1 MVNPVPN
8 NAPVASESR
17 SVQELSVPLFQARGW
32 LKFLGILS
40 IIGGVGQALSIVG
53 ILVAWLPIWM
63 GVMMYQAGSNIG
75 NAGQFGDKGSNIG
88 NAGQFGDKFAFLR
101 SMSNL
106 KTLFTIM
113 GVLSLLSII
122 LALIMICLA
131 VVLPLIGI
139 SVLPWN
145 DIYNSIYN
153 SINTFNSIY

>member
-1 MVNPVPN
+1 MANPVPN
-8 NAPVASESR
+8 NAPIATEAR

-53 ILVAWLPIWM
+53 ILIAWLPIWM
-63 GVMMYQAGSNIG
+63 GVMMYQA
-75 NAGQFGDKGSNIG
+75 GSNIG